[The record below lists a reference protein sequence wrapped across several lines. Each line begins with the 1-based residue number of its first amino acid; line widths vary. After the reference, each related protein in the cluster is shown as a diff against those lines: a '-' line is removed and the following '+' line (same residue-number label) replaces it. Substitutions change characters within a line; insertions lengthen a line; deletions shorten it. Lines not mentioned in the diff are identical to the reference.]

1 MGAEMAKRQ
10 RKVMVGP
17 ERERG
22 AVLVISLIVL
32 LVVTLLGVGSLE
44 TAVFQERMATNAQN
58 KNLSFQD
65 TASLLED
72 ILEDEDILG
81 GTATVMSDAL
91 DRGVGI
97 PSSATNYADAVDP
110 VSAEY
115 TVTYVGDA
123 GLFARP
129 GDERSAPAPGQSAI
143 PRPRFELRLT
153 TENSDTQAGSSHIYG
168 FEPN

>member
-1 MGAEMAKRQ
+1 MRRLNMKKLRNMSELRRQ
-10 RKVMVGP
+10 
-17 ERERG
+17 RG
-22 AVLVISLIVL
+22 AVLVVSLVVL
-32 LVVTLLGVGSLE
+32 LVVTLMGLGALE

-91 DRGVGI
+91 DRKIGV
-97 PSSATNYADAVDP
+97 PSSATNYTDAVDP

-123 GLFARP
+123 GLF
-129 GDERSAPAPGQSAI
+129 
-143 PRPRFELRLT
+143 
-153 TENSDTQAGSSHIYG
+153 
-168 FEPN
+168 